1 MAFSSCRT
9 FRVSPDYIPA
19 MADDLQHDLRNE
31 EFEVSHEELLGGN
44 AVVSITKGGF
54 FKAVVGMKTSLRI
67 TLTGMGDRIKV
78 SADVG
83 IFGQQAVPTVISML
97 FFWPVLITQIWG
109 LVRQSKLDDHVI
121 DLVEKSL
128 ADHRSK
134 TKQEQSGGE
143 AVVLCPKC
151 HVRVKGSFCSAC
163 GARV

>member
-1 MAFSSCRT
+1 MDFSSKRM
-9 FRVSPDYIPA
+9 FRDSADFLPA
-19 MADDLQHDLRNE
+19 VVDDLEFALVNEGFDFGRDDLSNGDID
-31 EFEVSHEELLGGN
+31 L
-44 AVVSITKGGF
+44 SISKGGL
-54 FKAVVGMKTSLRI
+54 FKSVIGMKSALKVALKRT
-67 TLTGMGDRIKV
+67 DRGFSV
-78 SADVG
+78 ECNVG